1 MKKKDEM
8 LINKTEMRMFRW
20 IQGVILRDHKRNEE
34 IGEAA
39 TVQPIATHMMQKRL
53 RRYGHVRHRDESHTT
68 RTVLDMVVE
77 GVRPRGRPKLRYMDT
92 IKRDIKKNG
101 LTDFN
106 ILDRK
111 DWRLAVSRA
120 TH

>member
-1 MKKKDEM
+1 MTNIATLSYFM
-8 LINKTEMRMFRW
+8 LIYA
-20 IQGVILRDHKRNEE
+20 ILTLHYNAVNGHTFEHY
-34 IGEAA
+34 
-39 TVQPIATHMMQKRL
+39 TVSQLHLTLIM
-53 RRYGHVRHRDESHTT
+53 D
-68 RTVLDMVVE
+68 RTVLDMEVE

-101 LTDFN
+101 LTDVN